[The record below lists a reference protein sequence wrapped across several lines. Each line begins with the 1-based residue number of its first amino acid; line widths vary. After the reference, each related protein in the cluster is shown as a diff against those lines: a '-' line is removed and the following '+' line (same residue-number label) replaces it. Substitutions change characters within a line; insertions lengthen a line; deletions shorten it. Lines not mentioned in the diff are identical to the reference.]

1 MGLGSE
7 GHRRKSLY
15 DMGEAEGWT
24 PAYKV
29 GPTRDGTLRSYTR
42 VESTE
47 GEGFLSALG
56 LGEGSKNKVSLRI
69 PFFFFF

>member
-15 DMGEAEGWT
+15 NMGEAEGWT

-29 GPTRDGTLRSYTR
+29 GPTRDGILRRCTR
-42 VESTE
+42 VGSTE
-47 GEGFLSALG
+47 GEGFLLAVG
-56 LGEGSKNKVSLRI
+56 LGERSKNKVSLRI
-69 PFFFFF
+69 LFFFFF